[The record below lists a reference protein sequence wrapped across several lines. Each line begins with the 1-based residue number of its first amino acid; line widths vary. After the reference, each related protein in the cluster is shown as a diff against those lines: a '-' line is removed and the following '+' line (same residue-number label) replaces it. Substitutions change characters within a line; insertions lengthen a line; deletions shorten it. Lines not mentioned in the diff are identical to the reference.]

1 MSEHTKDLREIGMLA
16 EKTGNMRLRNALLR
30 ALLEKNVIE
39 PSLTADEIDAI
50 ATREVAKI
58 ES

>member
-1 MSEHTKDLREIGMLA
+1 MLA